1 MLSITL
7 KYHLRYNEQR
17 KFHELSRVNFN
28 NTVEAENIHNS
39 LKGLRWI
46 NPFFRG
52 KPQKEIE
59 LIKEGVNQLENQKDN
74 LMLVSHYLFINSIT
88 KKNMNLPTRT
98 FTTDGTSY
106 PLTNNKYFSE
116 YKEFLQNHL
125 KKQRIKKIYFFNHE
139 NLNRNI
145 VTDYLSKDCIEIK
158 KNKLFTIFEITC
170 FN

>member
-1 MLSITL
+1 
-7 KYHLRYNEQR
+7 
-17 KFHELSRVNFN
+17 
-28 NTVEAENIHNS
+28 
-39 LKGLRWI
+39 
-46 NPFFRG
+46 
-52 KPQKEIE
+52 
-59 LIKEGVNQLENQKDN
+59 
-74 LMLVSHYLFINSIT
+74 
-88 KKNMNLPTRT
+88 MNLPTRT